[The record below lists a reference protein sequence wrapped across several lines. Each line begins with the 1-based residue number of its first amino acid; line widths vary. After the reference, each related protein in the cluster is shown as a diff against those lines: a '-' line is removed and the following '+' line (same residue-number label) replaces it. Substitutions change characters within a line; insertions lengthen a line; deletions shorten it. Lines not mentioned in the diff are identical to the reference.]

1 MQAENDVMISQVE
14 KINKDISD
22 IKNVLSTYSY
32 YFKDHFSHG
41 PGGTKNDEFKTPPSP
56 FQEEVV
62 HLENMCDE
70 DIICRLKSSNKWN
83 CMKLLLETDYFN
95 MNLLDLITWLDCVS
109 KYTLELSGIAKAYRD
124 MKNDVEEYGGFNGK
138 FY

>member
-1 MQAENDVMISQVE
+1 MQTENDVMISQVE

-22 IKNVLSTYSY
+22 IKYVLSTYSY

-41 PGGTKNDEFKTPPSP
+41 PGGTKNYEFKTPPSP

-83 CMKLLLETDYFN
+83 CMKLLLETDYFD

>member
-1 MQAENDVMISQVE
+1 MQTENDVMISQVE

-22 IKNVLSTYSY
+22 IKYVLSTYSY

-56 FQEEVV
+56 FQEEAV

-83 CMKLLLETDYFN
+83 CMKLLLETDYFD

-109 KYTLELSGIAKAYRD
+109 KYALELSGIAKAYRD

>member
-22 IKNVLSTYSY
+22 IKYVLSTYSY

-56 FQEEVV
+56 FQEEAV

-83 CMKLLLETDYFN
+83 CMKLLLETDYFD